1 MLWLRSERKRD
12 MMCWEENI
20 RNLEKRLDKWE
31 VFCYNKS
38 CVEREHKRKTILEN
52 DTAK

>member
-1 MLWLRSERKRD
+1 MIGLFHNMVWLK
-12 MMCWEENI
+12 ENI
-20 RNLEKRLDKWE
+20 RNLKKRLDNQG

-38 CVEREHKRKTILEN
+38 CVEREHKRKSILEN

>member
-1 MLWLRSERKRD
+1 MLIGMKHDMLWNA
-12 MMCWEENI
+12 ENI
-20 RNLEKRLDKWE
+20 RNLKKGLDKWG

-52 DTAK
+52 DTVK

>member
-1 MLWLRSERKRD
+1 MLGRMSQIKYN
-12 MMCWEENI
+12 MMC
-20 RNLEKRLDKWE
+20 RKDFFRKMEKRLDKQG